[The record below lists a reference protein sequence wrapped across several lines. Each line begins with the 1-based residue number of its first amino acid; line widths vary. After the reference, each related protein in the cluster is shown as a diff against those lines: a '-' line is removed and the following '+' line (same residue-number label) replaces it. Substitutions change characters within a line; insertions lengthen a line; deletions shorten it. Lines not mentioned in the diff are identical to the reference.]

1 MRVLPQVR
9 EHGIRANSI
18 SLCVIEN
25 GATRIQ
31 LENTEW
37 VSYMLWHDT
46 GTRRRDRGGRKHR
59 TVPGFRRELIPGS
72 TLSSM
77 VERTFGD
84 HSA

>member
-31 LENTEW
+31 LENAEW
-37 VSYMLWHDT
+37 VSHMLWQDSA
-46 GTRRRDRGGRKHR
+46 GARRRDREGREHR
-59 TVPGFRRELIPGS
+59 AVAGFRRELIHHWVDLVVDGG
-72 TLSSM
+72 M
-77 VERTFGD
+77 KVW
-84 HSA
+84 

>member
-1 MRVLPQVR
+1 MRVRPQVR

-37 VSYMLWHDT
+37 VSYMLWQDSA
-46 GTRRRDRGGRKHR
+46 GTRRRDRGGRER
-59 TVPGFRRELIPGS
+59 SAVLASDE
-72 TLSSM
+72 SSDITGVDLVVDGGM
-77 VERTFGD
+77 KVW
-84 HSA
+84 

>member
-37 VSYMLWHDT
+37 VSYMLWQDT
-46 GTRRRDRGGRKHR
+46 AGTRRRDRGGREHR
-59 TVPGFRRELIPGS
+59 TVPGFRRELIHTGVDPVVDGG
-72 TLSSM
+72 TD
-77 VERTFGD
+77 VW
-84 HSA
+84 